1 MGRKYLAVSFEKR
14 GGSAFAGDR
23 RVITMKYSAVVFD
36 LFGTLVNDFASSARQ
51 VPAEMAMVL
60 GVPDDSFISVW
71 TQTLDMRIVGAFD
84 SVEANIEYVLNAIG
98 AHARAGHIT
107 RAVEIR
113 MNFIRQALEPRPG
126 AIDTL
131 SRLKSYPYKVG
142 LISNASIEIPLM
154 WSTTAFADLI
164 DEPIFSSR
172 EHLKKPDTRIYHL
185 ACERLGATPE
195 SCLYIADG
203 ENHELSA
210 AAKVGLNPVLIRTS
224 SEQSMSGIHQEAK
237 EWQGAT
243 IASLPEVLQ
252 LVDN

>member
-1 MGRKYLAVSFEKR
+1 
-14 GGSAFAGDR
+14 
-23 RVITMKYSAVVFD
+23 MKYSAVVFD

-51 VPAEMAMVL
+51 VPAEMAAAL
-60 GVPDDSFISVW
+60 GVPDDPFISVW

-84 SVEANIEYVLNAIG
+84 TVEANIEYVLDAIG
-98 AHARAGHIT
+98 AHAQAAQISA
-107 RAVEIR
+107 AVKIR
-113 MNFIRQALEPRPG
+113 MDYIRQALQPRPG

-131 SRLKSYPYKVG
+131 SRLKSHPYKVG

-164 DEPIFSSR
+164 DQAIFSSR
-172 EHLKKPDTRIYHL
+172 ERLKKPDTRIYHL
-185 ACERLGATPE
+185 ACERLGVAPQ

-210 AAKVGLNPVLIRTS
+210 AANVGLNPVLIRTS
-224 SEQSMSGIHQEAK
+224 PQESMSGIRQEAQ

-252 LVDN
+252 LLELLDR